1 MQNYKE
7 LKVWQK
13 SHNLTI
19 DIYHATKSFPKEEL
33 YGLTSQLR
41 RSASSV
47 GLNLVEG
54 CGRFT
59 NPDIVNFFQNSFSSA
74 QETEYCLILCK
85 DLKYIDIVLFNDFE
99 ERIEEIKKMLVG
111 LIKKLRTVNSK
122 L

>member
-7 LKVWQK
+7 LIVWKKGHQ
-13 SHNLTI
+13 LTL
-19 DIYHATKSFPKEEL
+19 DIYQATKSFPKEEQ

-41 RSASSV
+41 RSSSSV

-59 NPDIVNFFQNSFSSA
+59 NPDIVNFFQNAFSSA
-74 QETEYCLILCK
+74 QETEYCLLLCK
-85 DLKYIDIVLFNDFE
+85 DLGYLNNSLFSDFE
-99 ERIEEIKKMLVG
+99 NRIEEIKKMLAS
-111 LIKKLRTVNSK
+111 LIKKLRTVNPK